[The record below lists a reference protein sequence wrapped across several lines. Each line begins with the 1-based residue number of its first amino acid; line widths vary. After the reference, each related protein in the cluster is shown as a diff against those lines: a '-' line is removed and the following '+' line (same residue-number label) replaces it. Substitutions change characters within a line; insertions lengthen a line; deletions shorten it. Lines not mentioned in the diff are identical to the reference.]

1 MNQLNK
7 TYRTLTLFLIVICN
21 IPTFEKALLK
31 PGKRQKNNGQVQ
43 TIYMKNVKYK
53 NFHVYN
59 IDIRF
64 IRNTIYPYIYI
75 YIYIIQNSATMN
87 RKVVARER
95 GCGAII
101 FVYNSVVLDNLL
113 SNVSGHTSEL
123 LCEKT

>member
-7 TYRTLTLFLIVICN
+7 TYGTLTLFLIVICN

-31 PGKRQKNNGQVQ
+31 PGERQKNNGQVQ
-43 TIYMKNVKYK
+43 TIYMKNVKNK
-53 NFHVYN
+53 NFHVYS

-64 IRNTIYPYIYI
+64 IRNTINPYV
-75 YIYIIQNSATMN
+75 YIIQNSATMN
-87 RKVVARER
+87 RKVAARER

-101 FVYNSVVLDNLL
+101 FIYNSVVLDNLL